1 MTFKEI
7 KTQADSLR
15 KQKQYE
21 GALPFYE
28 DLWKNYRQDCK
39 EWDGWGYAQ
48 CLYHLKDYGKAL
60 DICREA
66 YGLKPDFSLIRNLY
80 AWCIYQTEIKQGPAE
95 NPDRFLKASE
105 AVLKLCKQEDEFSP
119 YVATVF
125 KTLALF
131 EEPYRPEMVLEWT
144 ARLNPDLLRTE
155 SRSFEDEK
163 GIQRE
168 LASPKEKYFAM
179 RTDALLQ
186 TGEYEE
192 CLSLCRVGLDSV
204 PAFHF
209 GNDLWLKR
217 RMAKALYNTGKADEA
232 IALLKEILGRKSE
245 WFVKKEIAEVYQT
258 KGDLKEALAYA
269 VDAALDRGEIQ
280 MKIKLYELLAS
291 LLRSLGRE
299 DDARKHVEL
308 ICRIRLDRGWKLTD
322 DFRAMMDSY
331 GVQAE
336 NLDEAK
342 KIHSELRNTWNG
354 IRFGDKPRLEGK
366 VVKLLPNGK
375 AGFVDTV
382 EGRSYYFHINAFQ
395 GRKQEVRPGLQV
407 TFFVE
412 KGFDKKKNRPSEVAV
427 NLRRASR

>member
-1 MTFKEI
+1 MSFKEI
-7 KTQADSLR
+7 KTQAESLR
-15 KQKQYE
+15 KQKRYNE
-21 GALPFYE
+21 ALPLYE
-28 DLWKNYRQDCK
+28 DLWTNRRQECT
-39 EWDGWGYAQ
+39 EWEGWGYAQ

-60 DICREA
+60 DICREV

-80 AWCIYQTEIKQGPAE
+80 AWCIYHTEIKQGPE
-95 NPDRFLKASE
+95 GDLDRFLKASE
-105 AVLKLCKQEDEFSP
+105 AILKLCRQEDEFSP
-119 YVATVF
+119 YVPAVF

-131 EEPYRPEMVLEWT
+131 EDPYRPEMVLEWT
-144 ARLNPDLLRTE
+144 ARLNPDLLSAE
-155 SRSFEDEK
+155 SRSFEDDK

-179 RTDALLQ
+179 RSEALLQ
-186 TGEYEE
+186 TGKLDE
-192 CLSLCRVGLDSV
+192 CVALCDTALAAIPG
-204 PAFHF
+204 FHHD
-209 GNDLWLKR
+209 NDLWLKR
-217 RMAKALYNTGKADEA
+217 RKAAAFHKLGRHEEA
-232 IALLKEILGRKSE
+232 VGLLKEILGRRKE
-245 WFVKKEIAEVYQT
+245 WFVEKEIAEIYQT

-269 VDAALDRGEIQ
+269 VDAALARGEMQ
-280 MKIKLYELLAS
+280 MKIKLYELMAS
-291 LLRSLGRE
+291 LLRSLGHE
-299 DDARKHVEL
+299 DDARKHIEL

-331 GVQAE
+331 GVLAE
-336 NLDEAK
+336 NLGEAQ
-342 KIHSELRNTWNG
+342 KIHSELRDTWNR
-354 IRFGDKPRLEGK
+354 IKFGDRPRLEGK

-427 NLRRASR
+427 NISAAK